1 MSEDTGSTTSVR
13 LTAARTR
20 LAEATEAHAA
30 ARDAADEARRARGR
44 RAERVV
50 PVVAVVGLVVTVALV
65 VATVILVSVGGGGGG
80 GAESD
85 RAAAVLASARDGI
98 TTALTADP
106 ARPGEYV
113 ESVLGV
119 STGEFRQRVTSSRA
133 EIESSVASQAF
144 AGTGQVISAGIV
156 GPDPGSSADVLLV
169 AEATNPQ
176 LLGGG
181 AGDARVVLLV
191 HMTRADGD
199 WKIERAQLQ

>member
-20 LAEATEAHAA
+20 LAEATAAHAA

-50 PVVAVVGLVVTVALV
+50 PVVAVVGLVVTVAFV
-65 VATVILVSVGGGGGG
+65 VATVILVSVGGGG

-119 STGEFRQRVTSSRA
+119 STGEFRQRVTASRA

-191 HMTRADGD
+191 HMTRADGA